1 MKKIMLAIGHLSF
14 EKNIQL
20 HLPEYAFT
28 ERAAYKEEVISKV
41 ESEKPDIII
50 IRETLQGSLSS
61 LQILREIKLISRS
74 ARVIFIS
81 KKRDYGDLVINE
93 VINLGIYDIINSESV
108 DLKYVVNL
116 VKNPNSYADVD
127 RFRFKKKIE
136 EETAPSIKE
145 VEEKAPQTSLLGG
158 LKSIVKQKEKALRV
172 APVLEEEEVEVV
184 DTSQPKKNSLFLTKF
199 KKNKKVDTEEKIIE
213 EDLSQKSGIIFDIK
227 ETKKEEIEEIKP
239 EEIVREKRIEE
250 PERREE
256 KPEEKVIEEKEE
268 EIPQE
273 EAVSVEPVSVSNDS
287 ELKELEEKNEV
298 KPNGGDLDDKKLTA
312 AKNRNYGLSGIINIK
327 KNESESEDTSKSFKM
342 PKEKGF
348 FISKFKSAKD
358 EDTLE
363 KFTYEV
369 DEEEVVNH
377 RIITFCNTTGGTG
390 TSTLAFN
397 TFLALGLKYSVVYV
411 DLNSQF
417 SSSVYF
423 YDLPVSEKT
432 LYSALLGIEEGNNR
446 RVLRN
451 VIDRDDLL
459 DKVTEETNEAQSIYY
474 KFPGNCHFLINDPS
488 QEKDSKITPDSYKDL
503 ILHLVS
509 NLNYDYVIID
519 SGNNL
524 YEKNIGKILDI
535 SSLILPVARQDLE
548 SFGAFDFYLEHLSKK
563 EGISINRDKIHYV
576 LNRYSSE
583 GIMDIEE
590 IKDVVE
596 TDNIM
601 HFPEVRD
608 MGRLVYEFKIPLF
621 DTKEKSFQDG
631 IKDIIEKIVYRE
643 E

>member
-1 MKKIMLAIGHLSF
+1 MKNIMLAIGHLSF

-20 HLPEYAFT
+20 HLSEYAFT

-108 DLKYVVNL
+108 DLKDVVNL

-136 EETAPSIKE
+136 EETAPVTKE
-145 VEEKAPQTSLLGG
+145 VEEKMPQVSLLGG
-158 LKSIVKQKEKALRV
+158 LKNIVKLKEKAV
-172 APVLEEEEVEVV
+172 KVVLDLDEDKASSDIEA
-184 DTSQPKKNSLFLTKF
+184 PKKNSLFSGKF
-199 KKNKKVDTEEKIIE
+199 KKNKKNCIE
-213 EDLSQKSGIIFDIK
+213 EQVAKEETTEKSDNISDTNVTKVREVAQEEPVAEQSVEDVKGDKSVDIK
-227 ETKKEEIEEIKP
+227 EDIKDVEDVYTEESCNEENSNESEPVINVPKLEKYKEIRDVESKP
-239 EEIVREKRIEE
+239 EYQKKQKQTAVR
-250 PERREE
+250 
-256 KPEEKVIEEKEE
+256 
-268 EIPQE
+268 
-273 EAVSVEPVSVSNDS
+273 
-287 ELKELEEKNEV
+287 
-298 KPNGGDLDDKKLTA
+298 
-312 AKNRNYGLSGIINIK
+312 NRDYGLSGIVQVQEK
-327 KNESESEDTSKSFKM
+327 EKEESDTSKSFKM
-342 PKEKGF
+342 PKEIGF
-348 FISKFKSAKD
+348 FIPKFKSAKEGD
-358 EDTLE
+358 ALE
-363 KFTYEV
+363 RFSYAL

-411 DLNSQF
+411 DLNTHF
-417 SSSVYF
+417 SSATYF
-423 YDLPVSEKT
+423 YDLSVPEKN

-446 RVLRN
+446 RILRN
-451 VIDRDDLL
+451 VVDKDDLL
-459 DKVTEETNEAQSIYY
+459 DKVSEETNETQSIYY
-474 KFPGNCHFLINDPS
+474 KFPGNCHFLINNHS
-488 QEKDSKITPDSYKDL
+488 KEKEVEITPDSYRDL
-503 ILHLVS
+503 ILYLVS
-509 NLNYDYVIID
+509 SLNYDYVIID
-519 SGNNL
+519 TGNNL
-524 YEKNIGKILDI
+524 YEKNISKIIDI

-548 SFGAFDFYLEHLSKK
+548 SFGAFDCYMNYLERK
-563 EGISINRDKIHYV
+563 EGLSINKGKIHYI

-583 GIMDIEE
+583 GIMHIDE
-590 IKDVVE
+590 IKDIVE
-596 TDNIM
+596 TNSIM
-601 HFPEVRD
+601 QFPEVKD

-631 IKDIIEKIVYRE
+631 IRGIIEKIVYIE